1 MGKVSY
7 KNIKEEKLMAVKIK
21 NLIVAHRSKLNK
33 QLGGTI
39 DIQGAFS
46 EMIQPIFPYPMKNF
60 SMVLELAGLERNTVF
75 EMRLNGP
82 EDELIS
88 KGEFGIAA
96 SPFGTGKKIIDIEN
110 FLISERGQYTLDLL
124 EKRPEGLKFIQSC
137 NLFIAAYPPQRR
149 FSEEEIKKILADDN
163 LIKTVKTDFRP
174 FGVEESS
181 KLQLNLS
188 SNMRIEEG
196 FIAFPIDNK
205 ISLGGKEHDLTGLR
219 RQIEWMFGRPIPK
232 QEEEPQKNN

>member
-1 MGKVSY
+1 
-7 KNIKEEKLMAVKIK
+7 MAIKIK
-21 NLIVAHRSKLNK
+21 NLIVAHKSKLNK
-33 QLGGTI
+33 QLGGAI
-39 DIQGAFS
+39 DIHGAFS
-46 EMIQPIFPYPMKNF
+46 EMIQPIFPFPMKNI
-60 SMVLELAGLERNTVF
+60 SMVLELAGLERNTMF

-124 EKRPEGLKFIQSC
+124 EKRPEGLKFIQTC
-137 NLFIAAYPPQRR
+137 DLFVAAYPPQRR
-149 FSEEEIKKILADDN
+149 FSEEEVNKILSDEN

-174 FGVEESS
+174 FGSKESA
-181 KLQLNLS
+181 KLQLNLGS
-188 SNMRIEEG
+188 DMSIEEG
-196 FIAFPIDNK
+196 FTAFPIDNK
-205 ISLGGKEHDLTGLR
+205 IFLEGKEHDLTGLR

-232 QEEEPQKNN
+232 KEEEPQKNN